1 MVKEKIIKEKI
12 IIDKIKEI
20 NKSLLEEND
29 KQISLINGYCSD
41 VVFFYQYAQFF
52 PSKKVNDKLISLL
65 DYIIDNIN
73 DEKIDD
79 TFSYG
84 LPGVIWTFNL
94 ISDFKDIDFSEI
106 LDIDQAFKDELF
118 EKAKIELLE
127 NQNYDLLR
135 GAIGILLPLISQN
148 GDKNLNNSIVKLFS
162 TYFLK
167 EIELKEFSPQAEF
180 VNLGLA
186 HGILSIISFLSII
199 VKNDINKKEAF
210 QLVKSGI
217 EIVGSYKTKSKNALS
232 LFPCLGYKESEK
244 NIYNSRL
251 AWCYGDLGIANTYWL
266 AGESFNKDVWKK
278 EAINIGLHASKRRDI
293 LENNV
298 MDAGFCHG
306 TAGIAHIFNK
316 FYQRTH
322 LQEFDEARWY
332 WLEKTLE
339 FANFEDG
346 LAGYKK
352 YVGKSDFENKYG
364 LLEGIAGI
372 GVVLMGFLSS
382 YESNNNK
389 WDNCFLLS

>member
-1 MVKEKIIKEKI
+1 MVNERI

-20 NKSLLEEND
+20 KKSLFEEND

-52 PSKKVNDKLISLL
+52 PSKKVNDKLVSLL
-65 DYIIDNIN
+65 DYIIEKIN
-73 DEKIDD
+73 DEEIDD
-79 TFSYG
+79 SFSYG
-84 LPGVIWTFNL
+84 LPGVIWMLNL
-94 ISDFKDIDFSEI
+94 ISDFKEIDFSDI
-106 LDIDQAFKDELF
+106 LEIDQAFQDELF
-118 EKAKIELLE
+118 EKAKKELLE

-135 GAIGILLPLISQN
+135 GAIGILLPLISQEGN
-148 GDKNLNNSIVKLFS
+148 VPLNNSIVKLFS
-162 TYFLK
+162 IYFLK
-167 EIELKEFSPQAEF
+167 EIELNEFRPHSDF

-186 HGILSIISFLSII
+186 HGILSIISFISII
-199 VKNDINKKEAF
+199 VKNDTNKKEAY

-217 EIVGSYKTKSKNALS
+217 EIVNSYKTISKDTLS
-232 LFPCLGYKESEK
+232 LFPCLGYKENEK

-266 AGESFNKDVWKK
+266 AGESFNKEVWKK
-278 EAINIGLHASKRRDI
+278 EAINIGLHASMRRDV

-322 LQEFDEARWY
+322 LREFDEARWY

-339 FANFEDG
+339 FANFKDG

-372 GVVLMGFLSS
+372 GVVLMGFLKSN
-382 YESNNNK
+382 ESNNKK
-389 WDNCFLLS
+389 WDNCFLIS